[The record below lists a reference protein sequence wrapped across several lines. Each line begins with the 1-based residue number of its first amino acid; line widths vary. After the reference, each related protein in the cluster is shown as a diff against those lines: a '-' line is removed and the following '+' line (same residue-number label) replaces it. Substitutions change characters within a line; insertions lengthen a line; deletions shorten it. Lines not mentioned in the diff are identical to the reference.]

1 MTDDPAASL
10 TFADIEAAADL
21 LRGSVV
27 RTPLV
32 RSGAL
37 SALTG
42 AEIYLKLETLQR
54 TGSFKDRGA
63 FVKLSSLDEAQRKA
77 GVIAISAG
85 NHAQGVAYH
94 AKRLG
99 APATIV
105 MPEGTPFTKVSRTQS
120 HGARVILRGDTI
132 DASQDFA
139 RDLAEAEGLTL
150 VHPYD
155 DPKIV
160 AGQGVI
166 ALEMLADAPDLETL
180 VIPIGGGGLIGGVG
194 LAANQIKPS
203 IQIVGVEA
211 ALYPS
216 MYQSLNGLPVQCGGD
231 TIAEGIAVKT
241 PGALNIALAR
251 RFVDDLV
258 LLDEPSLEHALQTML
273 ETGKLVAEGAGAAPL
288 AAVLADPARFA
299 GKKVGVIVCGANID
313 SRIMAGVLMRG
324 MARAHRLARIRV
336 GIADAPGA
344 LSKVASQ
351 IGETGANI
359 VEVMHQRMFYDV
371 PVKQASLDIMIE
383 TRDENHIYDVM
394 ARLQAAGYT
403 AKILSESE
411 AG

>member
-105 MPEGTPFTKVSRTQS
+105 MPAGTPFTKVSRTQS

-139 RDLAEAEGLTL
+139 SDLAEAEGLTL

>member
-10 TFADIEAAADL
+10 TFADIEAAAKL
-21 LRGSVV
+21 MRGSVV
-27 RTPLV
+27 CTPLV
-32 RSGAL
+32 YSGAL
-37 SALTG
+37 SAMTG

-63 FVKLSSLDEAQRKA
+63 FVKLSSLSEAQRKA

-99 APATIV
+99 ASATIV
-105 MPEGTPFTKVSRTQS
+105 MPAGTPFTKVSRTQS

-194 LAANQIKPS
+194 LAAKQIKPS

-258 LLDEPSLEHALQTML
+258 LLDEPSLEHAVQTML

-383 TRDENHIYDVM
+383 TRDESHIHDVL